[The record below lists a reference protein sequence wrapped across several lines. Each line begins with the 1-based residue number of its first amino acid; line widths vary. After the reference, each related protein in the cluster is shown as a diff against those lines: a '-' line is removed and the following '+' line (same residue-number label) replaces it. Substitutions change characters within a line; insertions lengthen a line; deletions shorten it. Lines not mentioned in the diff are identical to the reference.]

1 MPKGPQGQKRP
12 ADAIGL
18 AVMVGAVFERS
29 HVGLAKWMLAFRL
42 MASAKKGVPA
52 HLLHRTLGVGVPRDI
67 SQRLGKLRALAG
79 DNLGGDQR
87 RIVVALCDRGT
98 VAAPKR
104 NLALHGNWMLHHGL
118 GVVAAVSWFKV
129 TLDEPLQALPI
140 DDLPPL
146 VLEVGQ
152 VGRIMLDLL
161 VKRGA
166 ELPGPGTQLGA

>member
-1 MPKGPQGQKRP
+1 MAEFTAETPIVAAFLLPLDADQLNWIGTLAALWSQLEFLSELWIYHLRGQSFSEGRR
-12 ADAIGL
+12 
-18 AVMVGAVFERS
+18 E
-29 HVGLAKWMLAFRL
+29 
-42 MASAKKGVPA
+42 
-52 HLLHRTLGVGVPRDI
+52 GVPRDI